1 MVTSQDF
8 PSILRNEFVKLEK
21 ADDSQSGSF
30 VKRYPAK
37 KSLEMLESG

>member
-1 MVTSQDF
+1 MVTNQDF
-8 PSILRNEFVKLEK
+8 PSILRKKFVKLEI

-37 KSLEMLESG
+37 KCLESC